1 MKSRYLFYGE
11 KPPVLLNESKSPKSM
26 LILPKIFPYRLCIYI
41 YIYSNNISVVLGI
54 CMGIYYPTYM
64 YGNIFWNTWDVFIP
78 VQAASG
84 SWKLTISAQPVRA
97 KMRRCSLQ
105 KGWEASSGQIPRKK
119 KHMYM
124 YMHMYINHIVY
135 IHLLTYIA
143 LHCIALH
150 YIHNYIHTFLH
161 IQSCK
166 VICMFSKYI
175 GINWIFVTPRQA
187 RLIES
192 WSSVYWN
199 LPMFQNDEVLYA
211 PEYFGFILPVLAV
224 LVLHAKLA
232 GVHHGI
238 KLFQGP
244 QGSTASSMYCLITLW
259 EFAIAVKKKT
269 TLQ

>member
-1 MKSRYLFYGE
+1 MLVDHMKSRYLFYGE

-41 YIYSNNISVVLGI
+41 YIFQQYLRCSRN
-54 CMGIYYPTYM
+54 M
-64 YGNIFWNTWDVFIP
+64 YGNILSHLYVWEYILEYLRCVIP

-192 WSSVYWN
+192 WSSVY
-199 LPMFQNDEVLYA
+199 
-211 PEYFGFILPVLAV
+211 
-224 LVLHAKLA
+224 
-232 GVHHGI
+232 
-238 KLFQGP
+238 
-244 QGSTASSMYCLITLW
+244 
-259 EFAIAVKKKT
+259 
-269 TLQ
+269 

>member
-1 MKSRYLFYGE
+1 
-11 KPPVLLNESKSPKSM
+11 V
-26 LILPKIFPYRLCIYI
+26 
-41 YIYSNNISVVLGI
+41 
-54 CMGIYYPTYM
+54 
-64 YGNIFWNTWDVFIP
+64 YGNILSHLYVWEYILEYLRCVISA
-78 VQAASG
+78 QAASG

-192 WSSVYWN
+192 WSSVY
-199 LPMFQNDEVLYA
+199 
-211 PEYFGFILPVLAV
+211 
-224 LVLHAKLA
+224 
-232 GVHHGI
+232 
-238 KLFQGP
+238 
-244 QGSTASSMYCLITLW
+244 
-259 EFAIAVKKKT
+259 
-269 TLQ
+269 